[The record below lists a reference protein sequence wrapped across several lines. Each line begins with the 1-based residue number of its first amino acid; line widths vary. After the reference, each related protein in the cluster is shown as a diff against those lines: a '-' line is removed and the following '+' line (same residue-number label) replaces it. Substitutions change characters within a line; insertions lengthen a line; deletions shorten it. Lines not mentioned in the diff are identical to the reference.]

1 MATPPDTDAAAPKRE
16 LAAIM
21 FSDIASYTAIM
32 GRDEQEGLDA
42 RNSHRE
48 LLRTILPRFNGR
60 LLGDLGDGALSS
72 FHSAIDAVN
81 CARAL
86 QAATGNNPQFRI
98 RVGIH
103 VGDVLFSDNTVLG
116 DGVNVASRIVALAE
130 PGRIC
135 ISERVYEEIRNQ
147 RGMGVKSL
155 GQKNLKNVSRPIGV
169 YILSEGPDSTAAAES
184 PAPTSRMK
192 RGVAL
197 AGLGAIAIAALAYVA
212 VTRRAPGP
220 NSVTTLASS
229 PHVIRSIA
237 VLPLDNYSG
246 DPKQE
251 YFADGMTDEL
261 TTDLATISQLRV
273 ISRGSVMQFKGEHRP
288 PTPQIAKLLD
298 VDAVVEG
305 SVLRVG
311 DKVRITAQLI
321 DAPADKH
328 MWAKSYERD
337 SRDVLAL
344 QDELASAIA
353 REINVQLTPGERS
366 RLTSAP
372 TVNPQAHDAYLKGRY
387 FFNRPSDEN
396 LKKAIAQFEE
406 ATRLDPNFA
415 PAYSGLSDAYLWAGY
430 NEGVFTAAEAMP
442 KAKAAAEKAIQLDDT
457 SAEAHT
463 SLAVFKLFYEF
474 DWAGCEHEFRRAFTL
489 NPNYAFAHDQLGL
502 ALALQGRLDE
512 GVAEGKRAIELDPL
526 SPEITIDVATAL
538 AWQGKYEAAKQ
549 QARKAG
555 DLDPTFFLPFYMT
568 GWIDIQAGKISDA
581 IPELQKANVM
591 DSPTWVAA
599 LLGYAYGAS
608 GDRTHAMAAIG
619 EQNRR
624 SLHGYVEP
632 WNLAIIYLGLGDRQR
647 ALDGLEKAYTAHSEL
662 MAWIKMDRIF
672 DPLRSEPR
680 FIALMKKV
688 NLEK

>member
-1 MATPPDTDAAAPKRE
+1 MATSPDTDAAAPKRE

-32 GRDEQEGLDA
+32 GRDEQEGLEA

-81 CARAL
+81 CARAF

-147 RGMGVKSL
+147 RGMAVKSL

-169 YILSEGPDSTAAAES
+169 YVLSEGADSTAAQS
-184 PAPTSRMK
+184 SAPTSRMK

-212 VTRRAPGP
+212 VTRHAPAP

-288 PTPQIAKLLD
+288 PRLRRSPRRSTSTRSWKAR
-298 VDAVVEG
+298 
-305 SVLRVG
+305 SRRVG

-321 DAPADKH
+321 DAPRRQA
-328 MWAKSYERD
+328 SVGR
-337 SRDVLAL
+337 
-344 QDELASAIA
+344 EL
-353 REINVQLTPGERS
+353 
-366 RLTSAP
+366 
-372 TVNPQAHDAYLKGRY
+372 
-387 FFNRPSDEN
+387 
-396 LKKAIAQFEE
+396 
-406 ATRLDPNFA
+406 
-415 PAYSGLSDAYLWAGY
+415 
-430 NEGVFTAAEAMP
+430 
-442 KAKAAAEKAIQLDDT
+442 
-457 SAEAHT
+457 
-463 SLAVFKLFYEF
+463 
-474 DWAGCEHEFRRAFTL
+474 RA
-489 NPNYAFAHDQLGL
+489 
-502 ALALQGRLDE
+502 
-512 GVAEGKRAIELDPL
+512 
-526 SPEITIDVATAL
+526 
-538 AWQGKYEAAKQ
+538 
-549 QARKAG
+549 
-555 DLDPTFFLPFYMT
+555 
-568 GWIDIQAGKISDA
+568 
-581 IPELQKANVM
+581 
-591 DSPTWVAA
+591 
-599 LLGYAYGAS
+599 
-608 GDRTHAMAAIG
+608 
-619 EQNRR
+619 
-624 SLHGYVEP
+624 
-632 WNLAIIYLGLGDRQR
+632 
-647 ALDGLEKAYTAHSEL
+647 
-662 MAWIKMDRIF
+662 
-672 DPLRSEPR
+672 
-680 FIALMKKV
+680 
-688 NLEK
+688 

>member
-32 GRDEQEGLDA
+32 GRDEQEGLEA

-86 QAATGNNPQFRI
+86 QAATGDNPQFRI
-98 RVGIH
+98 HIGIH

-220 NSVTTLASS
+220 NSVTTLAGG
-229 PHVIRSIA
+229 PRVIRSIA

-246 DPKQE
+246 DPNQE
-251 YFADGMTDEL
+251 YFSDGMTDEL
-261 TTDLATISQLRV
+261 TTDLANISALRV
-273 ISRGSVMQFKGEHRP
+273 ISRGSVMQYKGAHRP
-288 PTPQIAKLLD
+288 PTPEIAKALN

-305 SVLRVG
+305 SVTRIG

-321 DAPADKH
+321 DARADKH
-328 MWAKSYERD
+328 LWAENYERD
-337 SRDVLAL
+337 ARDVLAM
-344 QDELASAIA
+344 QDEVTLAIA
-353 REINVQLTPGERS
+353 KEINVQLTPNEQT

-372 TVNPQAHDAYLKGRY
+372 VVNPQAHDAYLKGRY
-387 FFNRPSDEN
+387 FINRPSDEN

-406 ATRLDPNFA
+406 AIQLDPNFA
-415 PAYSGLSDAYLWAGY
+415 PAYAGLSDAYNLAGA
-430 NEGVFTAAEAMP
+430 NEGFLTSTEAMAKSKDTAV
-442 KAKAAAEKAIQLDDT
+442 KAVQLDDK

-463 SLAVFKLFYEF
+463 SLAVFKFFYEY
-474 DWAGCEHEFRRAFTL
+474 DWAGCESEFHRALAL
-489 NPNYAFAHDQLGL
+489 NPNYAYAHDNFGL
-502 ALALQGRLDE
+502 ALAL
-512 GVAEGKRAIELDPL
+512 
-526 SPEITIDVATAL
+526 
-538 AWQGKYEAAKQ
+538 
-549 QARKAG
+549 
-555 DLDPTFFLPFYMT
+555 
-568 GWIDIQAGKISDA
+568 
-581 IPELQKANVM
+581 
-591 DSPTWVAA
+591 
-599 LLGYAYGAS
+599 
-608 GDRTHAMAAIG
+608 
-619 EQNRR
+619 
-624 SLHGYVEP
+624 
-632 WNLAIIYLGLGDRQR
+632 
-647 ALDGLEKAYTAHSEL
+647 
-662 MAWIKMDRIF
+662 
-672 DPLRSEPR
+672 
-680 FIALMKKV
+680 
-688 NLEK
+688 